1 MPSPCNVDV
10 QLKSRLEAYPSEF
23 WASVDRDPREDIHAY
38 LQYPA
43 MMVPGIQRELVHLV
57 HELQPGITEV
67 FDPFVGAGTTM
78 TACMHDGLNFTGHDI
93 NPLAVLVSRAKMGPF
108 VQDALLEST
117 TRIVELARSDSS
129 TRIEADFVSIDKWF
143 QGDVQVALSKIR
155 RAIRSESRLWAR
167 RFLWVALA
175 ETVRLT
181 SNSRTSTYKLHIRPQ
196 DEIKN
201 RTISATETFEA
212 VARKNL
218 DALGDFRSAIGKAG
232 HLEKDNYSGTLDIRL
247 VDSSIGTSS
256 VESGK
261 KYDLLITSPPY
272 GDSTSTV
279 AYGQFSYLP
288 LQWIDVDDIDGRV
301 TDLTLLRTT
310 QEIDRRSLG
319 GSTPRNLEP
328 MIVRMKERSDAF
340 RKTVSLLEDQP
351 EDRTAR
357 VSVFFSD
364 MDRALDNIVQRL
376 REGAYTIWIVGNRH
390 VGNLEIP
397 MDQIMTELLAL
408 RKITLVTSVPRR
420 ILFRR
425 MAARNQITTM
435 MRQEHIMVFRRQG

>member
-1 MPSPCNVDV
+1 M
-10 QLKSRLEAYPSEF
+10 QLKNRLEAYPSEF
-23 WASVDRDPREDIHAY
+23 WASLDRDPREDIHAY

-57 HELQPGITEV
+57 HGLQPDISEV

-78 TACMHDGLNFTGHDI
+78 TACIHEGLNFTGYDI

-108 VQDALLEST
+108 VQGALLESAN
-117 TRIVELARSDSS
+117 RVLRLARADSL
-129 TRIEADFVSIDKWF
+129 TQTEAGFVSIDKWF
-143 QGDVQVALSKIR
+143 RPEAQVDLSRIR
-155 RAIRSESRLWAR
+155 RAIRLESHLWVR

-175 ETVRLT
+175 ETVRLV
-181 SNSRTSTYKLHIRPQ
+181 SNSRTSTYKLHIRPPG
-196 DEIKN
+196 EIN
-201 RTISATETFEA
+201 TRTISAIETFEA
-212 VARKNL
+212 VTRKNL
-218 DALGDFRSAIGKAG
+218 DALRNFRSVIDKAG

-247 VDSSIGTSS
+247 VDSSIATRSI
-256 VESGK
+256 ESGK

-288 LQWIDVDDIDGRV
+288 LQWIDLDDIDGSA
-301 TDLTLLRTT
+301 TDRALLRTT

-319 GSTPRNLEP
+319 GSTPRNLES
-328 MIVRMKERSDAF
+328 IVVRMNERSEAF
-340 RKTVSLLEDQP
+340 RQTVNLLEDQP
-351 EDRTAR
+351 RDRTAR
-357 VSVFFSD
+357 ISVFFGD
-364 MDRALDNIVQRL
+364 MDRALDNILQRL
-376 REGAYTIWIVGNRH
+376 REGAYMIWIVGNRH

-397 MDQIMTELLAL
+397 MDQILTELLAI
-408 RKITLVTSVPRR
+408 RKTTLVTSVPRR

>member
-1 MPSPCNVDV
+1 
-10 QLKSRLEAYPSEF
+10 
-23 WASVDRDPREDIHAY
+23 
-38 LQYPA
+38 
-43 MMVPGIQRELVHLV
+43 
-57 HELQPGITEV
+57 
-67 FDPFVGAGTTM
+67 
-78 TACMHDGLNFTGHDI
+78 
-93 NPLAVLVSRAKMGPF
+93 MGPF
-108 VQDALLEST
+108 VQDALLESMN
-117 TRIVELARSDSS
+117 RIVELARADSS
-129 TRIEADFVSIDKWF
+129 SRIEADFVSIDKWF

-201 RTISATETFEA
+201 RTISAIETFEA

-247 VDSSIGTSS
+247 VDSSIGTPS

-288 LQWIDVDDIDGRV
+288 LQWIDADDIDGRV
-301 TDLTLLRTT
+301 TDQTLLRTT

-328 MIVRMKERSDAF
+328 IVVRMKERSDAF
-340 RKTVSLLEDQP
+340 RRTVSLLEDQP

-357 VSVFFSD
+357 VTVFFSD
-364 MDRALDNIVQRL
+364 MDRALDNIVQSL

-397 MDQIMTELLAL
+397 MDQIIDRVAGPSEDYTGHECSQTD
-408 RKITLVTSVPRR
+408 TLP
-420 ILFRR
+420 
-425 MAARNQITTM
+425 AYGC
-435 MRQEHIMVFRRQG
+435 QESDHYHDATRAHHGV